1 MNCAG
6 SRARSAGTS
15 RVEGGNAVPGSGTA
29 TLRRSASPS
38 WKKNSSSKI
47 SEQCASMRRRFA
59 ADAIAARA
67 LAVIGEERFFD

>member
-15 RVEGGNAVPGSGTA
+15 RVEGGNAVSGSCTA

-38 WKKNSSSKI
+38 WSKNSSSKI
-47 SEQCASMRRRFA
+47 SDQCASIRRRFV

-67 LAVIGEERFFD
+67 LAVIGEQRFFD